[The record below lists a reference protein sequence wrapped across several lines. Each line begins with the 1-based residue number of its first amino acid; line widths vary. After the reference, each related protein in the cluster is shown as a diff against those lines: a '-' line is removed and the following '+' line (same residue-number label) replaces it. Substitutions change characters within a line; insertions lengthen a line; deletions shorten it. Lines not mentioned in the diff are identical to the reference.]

1 MRKSVLS
8 PHLELKELL
17 LGIGSIVD
25 DFHQKRP
32 SATADWLSWLKKT
45 EEVLKK
51 YNYSETAEIAG
62 IRASIIAAK
71 EKGET
76 RKTKKKAQVQK
87 ALETVQA
94 AQQVVYNKQIKLEE
108 KIEQVRNMTRQV
120 VQMAKAAGM
129 IQFYPGEDFTAF
141 LEHFLMQMQQHEQ
154 LQAGVNLAIASI
166 GRYDTLRILAEEIE
180 LYD

>member
-1 MRKSVLS
+1 MRKSVLT
-8 PHLELKELL
+8 PCLELKEQLL
-17 LGIGSIVD
+17 NISGIVD
-25 DFHQKRP
+25 DFQQKRP
-32 SATADWLSWLKKT
+32 SATDDWLSWLRRT

-51 YNYSETAEIAG
+51 YNYGEAAELAG
-62 IRASIIAAK
+62 IRAAVLAAK

-76 RKTKKKAQVQK
+76 RKSKKKAQMQK

-108 KIEQVRNMTRQV
+108 KIEQVRSMTRQV

-129 IQFYPGEDFTAF
+129 IHFHPGDNFTAF

-154 LQAGVNLAIASI
+154 LQASANLAIASI

-180 LYD
+180 LTS